1 MAYCSGD
8 VVVLS
13 KEVAVVA
20 LGDAADLPISCG
32 AEACL
37 KSFCQLEKTHT
48 FRKEDPA
55 THPTAKFA
63 EYLFRK
69 NFGE

>member
-1 MAYCSGD
+1 M
-8 VVVLS
+8 
-13 KEVAVVA
+13 A

-37 KSFCQLEKTHT
+37 KSFCQLDKTHT